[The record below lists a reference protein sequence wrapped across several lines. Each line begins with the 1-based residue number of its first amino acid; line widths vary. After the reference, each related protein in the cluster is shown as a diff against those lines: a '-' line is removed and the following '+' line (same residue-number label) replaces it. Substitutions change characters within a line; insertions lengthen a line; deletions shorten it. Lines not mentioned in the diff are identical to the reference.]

1 MWVSSFGRNF
11 RLIVGTFINYVHC
24 QMSLKLMLSV
34 NPLAPNMERNI
45 LHPAI
50 HVVIHAAGL
59 IFKLFEVFEWKLF
72 DRLKGFSALWNY

>member
-1 MWVSSFGRNF
+1 
-11 RLIVGTFINYVHC
+11 
-24 QMSLKLMLSV
+24 MSLKLMLSV

-59 IFKLFEVFEWKLF
+59 IFKLFEVFE
-72 DRLKGFSALWNY
+72 